1 MIDALAQWTLLPLGM
16 ALGWALARKALSP
29 PAGGSAQA
37 SDGQAPMPIDQSV
50 RWIAEATGEGEGNLP
65 ELQLLLGNFFRK
77 RGNVEHAI
85 RLHEAVLTHP
95 GEAARHADAARFELA
110 VDYQQ
115 AGLLDRSEQYWM
127 ELVEGRSPFAPAA
140 LEELIALA
148 EQGQDWPQAITWAT
162 QLASIKGQSQANRI
176 AHYHCQRAEQALARS
191 EFDVALKAAK
201 QAQSHDGSSVRARWL
216 QGQILSRQGEPAAAV
231 TRFVSAA
238 ELDARFLEDLV
249 PAIEACCAVVDD
261 PVLQAQAFEDLNAM
275 HPNAPT
281 LVVAAAAQRRA
292 QGEDPLP
299 TLTRGLKNAP
309 TRALLKA
316 FLAEIEPRPETESMG
331 MRASAAAMHAA
342 LERMEQSVAAFR
354 CEHCGFTPRNR
365 FWQCPSCRQWGTI
378 HRLPDQIG

>member
-1 MIDALAQWTLLPLGM
+1 MIDALAQWALLPLGM
-16 ALGWALARKALSP
+16 ALGWAFARKAFSNP
-29 PAGGSAQA
+29 DGKSATESDQA
-37 SDGQAPMPIDQSV
+37 SMPIDQSV

-85 RLHEAVLTHP
+85 RLHEAVLAHP
-95 GEAARHADAARFELA
+95 HDGVRHADAARFELA
-110 VDYQQ
+110 IDYQQ

-127 ELVEGRSPFAPAA
+127 ELVEGRSPYAPSA

-162 QLASIKGQSQANRI
+162 QLASVKGQSQANRI

-191 EFDVALKAAK
+191 EFDVAMKAAK
-201 QAQSHDGSSVRARWL
+201 QAQSQDSSSVRARWL
-216 QGQILSRQGEPAAAV
+216 QGQILSRDGDPKAAV
-231 TRFVSAA
+231 ARFVSAA

-249 PAIEACCAVVDD
+249 PAIEECCAVVGD
-261 PVLQAQAFEDLNAM
+261 PVLREQAFEDLNAM
-275 HPNAPT
+275 HPHAPA
-281 LVVAAAAQRRA
+281 LISAAASQRRA
-292 QGEDPLP
+292 LGQDALP
-299 TLTRGLKNAP
+299 TLARGLKVTP
-309 TRALLKA
+309 TRGLLKA

-342 LERMEQSVAAFR
+342 LERMEQSAAGFR

-378 HRLPDQIG
+378 HRLSDQIG

>member
-16 ALGWALARKALSP
+16 ALGWAFARKALNNNAAGQP
-29 PAGGSAQA
+29 PPIDAGT
-37 SDGQAPMPIDQSV
+37 PMPIDQSV

-85 RLHEAVLTHP
+85 RLHEAVLAHP
-95 GEAARHADAARFELA
+95 GDAARHADAARFELA

-162 QLASIKGQSQANRI
+162 QLASIKGQSQADRI
-176 AHYHCQRAEQALARS
+176 AHYHCQRAEQALTRS
-191 EFDVALKAAK
+191 EFDVAMKAAK
-201 QAQSHDGSSVRARWL
+201 QAQSHDNGSVRARWL
-216 QGQILSRQGEPAAAV
+216 QGQILLRQGDPSAAV
-231 TRFVSAA
+231 TRYVSAA

-249 PAIEACCAVVDD
+249 PAIEECCARVDD
-261 PVLQAQAFEDLNAM
+261 PALRAQAFEDLNAM
-275 HPNAPT
+275 HPQAPV
-281 LVVAAAAQRRA
+281 LIAAAAAQKRA
-292 QGEDPLP
+292 VGEDPLP
-299 TLTRGLKNAP
+299 TLTRGLKLAP
-309 TRALLKA
+309 TRGLLKA

-342 LERMEQSVAAFR
+342 LERLEQSAAGYR

>member
-1 MIDALAQWTLLPLGM
+1 M
-16 ALGWALARKALSP
+16 A
-29 PAGGSAQA
+29 
-37 SDGQAPMPIDQSV
+37 M
-50 RWIAEATGEGEGNLP
+50 
-65 ELQLLLGNFFRK
+65 
-77 RGNVEHAI
+77 
-85 RLHEAVLTHP
+85 
-95 GEAARHADAARFELA
+95 
-110 VDYQQ
+110 
-115 AGLLDRSEQYWM
+115 
-127 ELVEGRSPFAPAA
+127 
-140 LEELIALA
+140 
-148 EQGQDWPQAITWAT
+148 
-162 QLASIKGQSQANRI
+162 
-176 AHYHCQRAEQALARS
+176 
-191 EFDVALKAAK
+191 KAAK

-216 QGQILSRQGEPAAAV
+216 QGQILSRQGEPAVAV